1 MVRFMPPPLARLVTL
16 ALQTRV
22 HQDGLAPAAVGVSTP
37 VAVMPSDLVGLPT
50 AYRMTQRA
58 AALDPYEPGE
68 QSPLRRALS
77 EFRKAVRPNRRPKGK
92 AYVLFEFDFRARNL
106 ALTTPEAVKE
116 ASLKWKRMGEEERAP
131 WVTKA
136 RNEPQPLE
144 GVEPLRDEVAQ
155 EDFVDELAG
164 DPAYMFFLFDYRA
177 THVGLTRAEASM
189 QAGSKWKSMTDT
201 EKAPF
206 FELAARERFPPT
218 EPPAPKDDFAE
229 EERYIQQNAKAF
241 LIDARATN
249 VGMSPED
256 SLRLAAARWRGMSS
270 EERAIWDKTAV
281 PAMAASKEEQ

>member
-106 ALTTPEAVKE
+106 ALTTPEARDWGLGRTARQRGRALRRRARARTARGARARGLVH
-116 ASLKWKRMGEEERAP
+116 ARMRAP
-131 WVTKA
+131 RAALVA
-136 RNEPQPLE
+136 R
-144 GVEPLRDEVAQ
+144 VR
-155 EDFVDELAG
+155 
-164 DPAYMFFLFDYRA
+164 
-177 THVGLTRAEASM
+177 
-189 QAGSKWKSMTDT
+189 
-201 EKAPF
+201 
-206 FELAARERFPPT
+206 AARARRR
-218 EPPAPKDDFAE
+218 AAG
-229 EERYIQQNAKAF
+229 
-241 LIDARATN
+241 ARARTAQQPACARTGGQRARAREHN
-249 VGMSPED
+249 ALGASSGGGGRARARARAHARARGRARSACARASRACARGRAGGPRARSP
-256 SLRLAAARWRGMSS
+256 AR
-270 EERAIWDKTAV
+270 AL
-281 PAMAASKEEQ
+281 